1 MRHLSTKISNLEE
14 SQTLRLTQKTRLLQ
28 EAGVD
33 VVSMTAGEPDFA
45 TPPHIKEAAIRAI
58 EADFTHYTA
67 NQGTSELIGAVVDK
81 FASDNDL
88 QFSPSQILV
97 SCGAKHSIFNAL
109 AAILN
114 PGDEVVIPAPYW
126 VSYPAIVRL
135 ADGVPVIAPFSAE
148 SGFRPDIRALR
159 RAIGPKTRALILNT
173 PCNPTGVVFTAS
185 EVEEIASLA
194 RDADLTVISDEIYEK
209 MVFDGRKHVSIGSI
223 RSVRDQVVTVNGVS
237 KAYAMTGWRIG
248 YMGGPEEIIRA
259 AAKVQG
265 QVTNNA
271 NSIAQKATVAA
282 LRGPQ
287 GPIDAM
293 CSEFQRRRDYVARR
307 LGPPGTGAIH
317 GPEGAMFSFL
327 NVARFFGRKARGSVL
342 RSASD
347 TAAFLLE
354 HHHVALVP
362 GDAFGAPD
370 HLRLSFAASMAD
382 LEKGLDRL
390 QRGFEEIQ

>member
-1 MRHLSTKISNLEE
+1 VRHLSTKVRNIEE
-14 SQTLRLTQKTRLLQ
+14 SQTLLLTQKARLMQ

-33 VVSMTAGEPDFA
+33 VVCLTAGEPDFP
-45 TPPHIKEAAIRAI
+45 TPAHIKEAALRAI

-67 NQGTSELIGAVVDK
+67 NQGTAELIGAVVDK
-81 FASDNDL
+81 FSSDNDL
-88 QFSPSQILV
+88 HFSPGQILV
-97 SCGAKHSIFNAL
+97 SAGAKQSIFNAL
-109 AAILN
+109 SAILN

-135 ADGVPVIAPFSAE
+135 ADGIPVIAPFPAA

-159 RAIGPKTRALILNT
+159 RFIGPKTRVLILNT
-173 PCNPTGVVFTAS
+173 PCNPTGIVLSRS
-185 EVEEIASLA
+185 EVEEIAA
-194 RDADLTVISDEIYEK
+194 IVRETNITVISDEIYEK
-209 MVFDGRKHVSIGSI
+209 MVFDGRKHVSIGSLKGI
-223 RSVRDQVVTVNGVS
+223 RDQVVTVNGVS

-293 CSEFQRRRDYVARR
+293 REEFQLRRDYVLRR
-307 LGPPGTGAIH
+307 LSAWGGGDVRN
-317 GPEGAMFSFL
+317 PEGAMFFFL
-327 NVARFFGRKARGSVL
+327 SVERFFGMKARGNL
-342 RSASD
+342 IRNAPD
-347 TAAFLLE
+347 LAEHLIE

-362 GDAFGAPD
+362 GDAFGAPT
-370 HLRLSFAASMAD
+370 HIRLSFAASMAD
-382 LEKGLDRL
+382 LEKGVDRL
-390 QRGFEEIQ
+390 LRGLQDFQ

>member
-1 MRHLSTKISNLEE
+1 VRHLSIKVRNLEE
-14 SQTLRLTQKTRLLQ
+14 SQTLLLTQKARLLQ

-33 VVSMTAGEPDFA
+33 VVSLTAGEPDFP
-45 TPPHIKEAAIRAI
+45 TPAHIKEAALRAI

-67 NQGTSELIGAVVDK
+67 NQGTAELIGAVVDK
-81 FASDNDL
+81 FSSDNDL
-88 QFSPSQILV
+88 HFSPGQILV
-97 SCGAKHSIFNAL
+97 SAGAKQSIFNAL
-109 AAILN
+109 SAILN

-135 ADGVPVIAPFSAE
+135 ADGIPVIASFPAA
-148 SGFRPDIRALR
+148 SGFRPDIRLLR
-159 RAIGPKTRALILNT
+159 RSIGPKTRVLILNT
-173 PCNPTGVVFTAS
+173 PCNPTGVVLSRS
-185 EVEEIASLA
+185 EVEEIAA
-194 RDADLTVISDEIYEK
+194 IVKETNLTVISDEIYEK
-209 MVFDGRKHVSIGSI
+209 MVFDGRKHVSIGSFKGI
-223 RSVRDQVVTVNGVS
+223 RDQVVTVNGVS

-293 CSEFQRRRDYVARR
+293 REEFQLRRDYILRR
-307 LGPPGTGAIH
+307 LSAWGG
-317 GPEGAMFSFL
+317 EGIRNPQGGMFFFL
-327 NVARFFGRKARGSVL
+327 SVEHFFGMRARGNL
-342 RSASD
+342 IRNASD
-347 TAAFLLE
+347 LAEHLIE

-362 GDAFGAPD
+362 GDAFGAPG
-370 HLRLSFAASMAD
+370 HIRLSFAASMAD
-382 LEKGLDRL
+382 LEKGIDRL
-390 QRGFEEIQ
+390 LRGLQEFQ